1 MIYLIITEN
10 PKMIIKAESRV
21 KAEKIKRKLK
31 FDFPAILIEF
41 YIAYPVS
48 IETDKAIYKIKN
60 KDSS

>member
-1 MIYLIITEN
+1 
-10 PKMIIKAESRV
+10 MIIKAESRV